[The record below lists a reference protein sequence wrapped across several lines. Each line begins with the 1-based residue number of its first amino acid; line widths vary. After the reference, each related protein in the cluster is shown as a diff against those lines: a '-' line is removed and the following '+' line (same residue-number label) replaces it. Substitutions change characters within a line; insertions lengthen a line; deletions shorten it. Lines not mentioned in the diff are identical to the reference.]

1 MFMVKK
7 KKGTATNDTLKSL
20 INVLPQNSQYWSF
33 KKYLIPNL
41 YICVCVYSSWDH
53 SYRQV

>member
-20 INVLPQNSQYWSF
+20 INVLPQNSQY
-33 KKYLIPNL
+33 
-41 YICVCVYSSWDH
+41 
-53 SYRQV
+53 